1 MAAEGEAAP
10 MPPAP
15 MADPQAG
22 VSQRRTVK
30 TTSLVIR
37 R

>member
-22 VSQRRTVK
+22 ATQRRTIK
-30 TTSLVIR
+30 TTSLIIR